1 MLGGNAVP
9 IAGQEP
15 QAVMSM
21 NHTVHFSLTAFDTEA
36 WGLGEHLTI
45 QDLIGGGGQRNM
57 TAGWALDVTDPGS
70 ILSPLSDIS
79 SDT

>member
-45 QDLIGGGGQRNM
+45 QDLIGGGG
-57 TAGWALDVTDPGS
+57 AKEYDSGLGLGCD
-70 ILSPLSDIS
+70 
-79 SDT
+79 